1 MKKEEHT
8 YIAID
13 LKSFYASAECVDR
26 GLDPLTTNLVVA
38 DASRT
43 QKTICLAVSPSL
55 KAYGIPG
62 RPRLFEVVQKVK
74 EVNRMRARRIPDR
87 RSPDLPKKASELPD
101 KNRPQNTAAQNSE
114 SNAFDKSNAFAEN
127 KAFEENEG
135 PAHSSRKSASPHREG
150 AGTEAG
156 GIPRTGRELLLLM
169 ENERSEA
176 GNLPS
181 PGSFSG
187 TSSGSTFSG
196 KSFSNSPV
204 SGVPFSGSSF
214 SAPELAADP
223 SLEADYIIAVPRM
236 AHYIEYSTRIY
247 QIYLRYIAPEDIHV
261 YSIDEVMMDVTR
273 YLPLYKKTA
282 HELAMEMIRAVL
294 KETGITATAGIG
306 PNLYLCKIAMDIEA
320 KHTAPDAD
328 GVRIAELDEMSY
340 RRKLWGHRPV
350 TDFWRVGKGTAK
362 KLARYGMFTM
372 GDVARCSLED
382 EDLLYKLFGVNA
394 ELLIDH
400 AWGWE
405 PCTIDLIKAYKP
417 QNRSFSAGQVLQC
430 AYSAEKARIVVREMA
445 DSTALDLVEK
455 RLLTDQLVLTVVYDN
470 ENLSDPEIRRKYK
483 GPVKKDWY
491 GRSAPKP
498 AHGTVNLGR
507 HTSSSRRITDAVL
520 DLYDR
525 IVDPALL
532 VRRIYLATNHI
543 IDETAPGKASPT
555 AGAADLLSVLP
566 ADGPDDTSSASS
578 NEHSGHSGHSGH
590 GEWQQLDLFTDYE
603 ALEREKE
610 REQAALEKERRLQE
624 AMLSIR
630 RKYGK
635 NAILKGTS
643 LQEGAT
649 MRERNQSIGGHK
661 A

>member
-1 MKKEEHT
+1 MMQQEHT

-13 LKSFYASAECVDR
+13 LKSFYASVECTDK

-43 QKTICLAVSPSL
+43 QKTICLAVSPSM

-62 RPRLFEVVQKVK
+62 RPRLFEVVQRMK
-74 EVNRMRARRIPDR
+74 EVNRERSRRI
-87 RSPDLPKKASELPD
+87 
-101 KNRPQNTAAQNSE
+101 
-114 SNAFDKSNAFAEN
+114 
-127 KAFEENEG
+127 
-135 PAHSSRKSASPHREG
+135 
-150 AGTEAG
+150 
-156 GIPRTGRELLLLM
+156 
-169 ENERSEA
+169 
-176 GNLPS
+176 
-181 PGSFSG
+181 SFSG
-187 TSSGSTFSG
+187 DSVRKNADTGQETPGDSL
-196 KSFSNSPV
+196 
-204 SGVPFSGSSF
+204 FSGSSF
-214 SAPELAADP
+214 SAPELEADP
-223 SLEADYIIAVPRM
+223 TLKADYIIAVPRM

-261 YSIDEVMMDVTR
+261 YSIDEVMMDVTK
-273 YLPLYKKTA
+273 YLVLYKKTA

-340 RRKLWGHRPV
+340 RRKLWGHRPI

-372 GDVARCSLED
+372 GDVARYSLKD

-405 PCTIDLIKAYKP
+405 PCTIDYIKAYKP
-417 QNRSFSAGQVLQC
+417 ENRSFSAGQVLQC
-430 AYSAEKARIVVREMA
+430 PYDFEKARIVVLEMA
-445 DSTALDLVEK
+445 DAAALDLVEK
-455 RLLTDQLVLTVVYDN
+455 RLTADQMVLTVVYDKD
-470 ENLSDPEIRRKYK
+470 NLTDPAIREKYK

-491 GRSAPKP
+491 GRMAPKP
-498 AHGTVNLGR
+498 AHGTVSLGR
-507 HTSSSRRITDAVL
+507 HTSSSRIITDAVL
-520 DLYDR
+520 SLYDR
-525 IVDPALL
+525 IVDPDLL
-532 VRRIYLATNHI
+532 VRRIFLVTNHVI
-543 IDETAPGKASPT
+543 EETGTK
-555 AGAADLLSVLP
+555 D
-566 ADGPDDTSSASS
+566 SASKDS
-578 NEHSGHSGHSGH
+578 LISGGLETGILSGTDRSRNLGRKQ
-590 GEWQQLDLFTDYE
+590 GSSRQTEETEREGGSAAAGSWQQLDLLTDYE
-603 ALEREKE
+603 VLEAEKE
-610 REQAALEKERRLQE
+610 REKAALEKERRLQE
-624 AMLSIR
+624 TMLEIR

-649 MRERNQSIGGHK
+649 MRDRNQSIGGHK